1 MADLSVQWRSGFGL
15 ATIMA
20 RKSVG
25 AAEIG
30 RVLEVEAPG
39 RPQLCRGAEGLAL
52 IGTGAGTWLAYADD
66 VAPFWAD
73 SLSDRLAGLASVSD
87 QSDGYRVARL
97 TGDGARTLL
106 QRGAAIDF
114 HPEVFGPGSAATTVI
129 AHIGAIIWQIDTQ
142 PTYDVA
148 VFRSFADSFRHWL
161 DLTAAAL

>member
-1 MADLSVQWRSGFGL
+1 
-15 ATIMA
+15 MA
-20 RKSVG
+20 RKGVS
-25 AAEIG
+25 ADELG
-30 RVLEVEAPG
+30 RALEVEAPVCP
-39 RPQLCRGAEGLAL
+39 RLCRGVQGLAL

-66 VAPFWAD
+66 VPPLWAD
-73 SLSDRLAGLASVSD
+73 ALRDRLAGLASVSD
-87 QSDGYRVARL
+87 QSDGYVVTRL
-97 TGDGARTLL
+97 AGEGARTAL

-129 AHIGAIIWQIDTQ
+129 AHIGAIIWQIDAQ